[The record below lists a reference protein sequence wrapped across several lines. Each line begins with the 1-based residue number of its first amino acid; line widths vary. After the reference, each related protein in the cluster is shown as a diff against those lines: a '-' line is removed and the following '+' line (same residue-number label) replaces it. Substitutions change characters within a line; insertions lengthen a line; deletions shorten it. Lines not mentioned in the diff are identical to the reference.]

1 MLAYCAGVVAV
12 KAEQLERAQ
21 RVGALAVHAFGAE
34 PQLRQVQ
41 EEAGELVAAVNR
53 YTRGR
58 DPEAENLL
66 EEAGQV
72 FAMLMQVRVILGAE
86 RFDQAVDAALDKSE
100 NIIGRKLGQM
110 VIEAEP

>member
-1 MLAYCAGVVAV
+1 MRREQIEHAHRVAGCAI
-12 KAEQLERAQ
+12 K
-21 RVGALAVHAFGAE
+21 AFGAE

-58 DPEAENLL
+58 DPEAKHLL

-72 FAMLMQVRVILGAE
+72 WVMLMQVRAIFGSE
-86 RFDQAVDAALDKSE
+86 RFDAAVDAALDKSE